1 MIKLERVLGNGGRY
15 PRLSSSLD
23 LVSSSQMKLQTGF
36 FFLNNA
42 VPMPTQGSIF

>member
-23 LVSSSQMKLQTGF
+23 LVSSSQMKMQTV
-36 FFLNNA
+36 FLNNA
-42 VPMPTQGSIF
+42 VPMPTQGPIF